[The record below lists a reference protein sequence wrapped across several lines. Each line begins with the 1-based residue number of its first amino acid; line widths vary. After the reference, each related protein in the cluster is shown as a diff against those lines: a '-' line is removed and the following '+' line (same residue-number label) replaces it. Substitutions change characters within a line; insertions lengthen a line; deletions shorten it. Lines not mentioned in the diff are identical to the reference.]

1 MVKPARRVRRPTP
14 AARQTRVHR
23 PGLDARELARRAA
36 RLRLVLT
43 DSDGVLTD
51 TGVYYSERGE
61 ELKRFSIRDGMGVE
75 RLRNAGV
82 ETGIVTGERSPAVL
96 RRAEKLGLRHV
107 LLGVKDKA
115 GAVLALCRDEGLAL
129 SELAFIGDD
138 VNDLEVLTVL
148 SREGLT
154 AAPAD
159 ALPSVLAVVNH
170 VCSAPGGHGAF
181 RDFAEWILGHRA
193 AATIPRR
200 SRRQ

>member
-1 MVKPARRVRRPTP
+1 MVRRSRAAPRPDP
-14 AARQTRVHR
+14 AARRTRVQT
-23 PGLDARELARRAA
+23 PALGPRELARRAS

-115 GAVLALCRDEGLAL
+115 GAVLSLCQEQGLGL
-129 SELAFIGDD
+129 SELAYIGDD

-148 SREGLT
+148 SRQGLT

-193 AATIPRR
+193 AAPSPRR
-200 SRRQ
+200 SPRT

>member
-1 MVKPARRVRRPTP
+1 
-14 AARQTRVHR
+14 
-23 PGLDARELARRAA
+23 
-36 RLRLVLT
+36 VLT

-82 ETGIVTGERSPAVL
+82 ETGIITGERSPSVL

-107 LLGVKDKA
+107 LLGVKDKL
-115 GAVLALCRDEGLAL
+115 GAVQALCAQEGLTL
-129 SELAFIGDD
+129 DEVGFIGDD

-148 SREGLT
+148 SAHGLT
-154 AAPAD
+154 ASPAD
-159 ALPSVLAVVNH
+159 ALPSVMKTVIHA
-170 VCSAPGGHGAF
+170 CSAPGGHGAF

-193 AATIPRR
+193 AAPIPRR
-200 SRRQ
+200 SRRS